1 MKKIA
6 TLTILGSFKWA
17 TEMVLTAITICKKNQ
32 GA

>member
-6 TLTILGSFKWA
+6 TLTILGSFKCA
-17 TEMVLTAITICKKNQ
+17 KEMVLTAITICKTNQ